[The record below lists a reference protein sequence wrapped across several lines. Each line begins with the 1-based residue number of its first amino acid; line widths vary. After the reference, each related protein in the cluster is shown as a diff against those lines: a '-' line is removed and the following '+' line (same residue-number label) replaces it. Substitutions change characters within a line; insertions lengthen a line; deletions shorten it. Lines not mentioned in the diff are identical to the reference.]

1 MFLTGTS
8 AAPKPGVQRFLVDP
22 ERRLPCVGLALVDF
36 QAIYLGE
43 KLPSVG

>member
-8 AAPKPGVQRFLVDP
+8 GALTPRVQRFLVDP
-22 ERRLPCVGLALVDF
+22 ERRLPCVGLALVDL

-43 KLPSVG
+43 KLPSIG